1 MSDDFKGFDA
11 RLRRIDRNHRAMAHG
26 YQIHMQRDGLI
37 VARPRRARSLPV
49 SPRSVVL
56 FVVAFLAFKA
66 VLIASLGTLSYTERV
81 GALAGGSWFEKG
93 GAWIMRIDPISRKA
107 ATYLAPYLK

>member
-37 VARPRRARSLPV
+37 VAARS
-49 SPRSVVL
+49 
-56 FVVAFLAFKA
+56 
-66 VLIASLGTLSYTERV
+66 G
-81 GALAGGSWFEKG
+81 AGGAG
-93 GAWIMRIDPISRKA
+93 TRK
-107 ATYLAPYLK
+107 